1 MVKDA
6 FRSFPELV
14 ACFVRP
20 KSKSRLQRPTLVSR
34 SCECFAFFLG
44 KSDIYI
50 FTLLWYGKLA
60 GENTSRRPTSQRKFT
75 LLIVCG
81 IPPRLCCN
89 VQLEGRLNA
98 GSEFSPLDNRG
109 CDEPN
114 HTKIVKLSP
123 ENISYQKK
131 SHQQQCRFA
140 TVCFRV

>member
-1 MVKDA
+1 MHFAV
-6 FRSFPELV
+6 FQSLLLV
-14 ACFVRP
+14 LSDRNPKADCSSRP
-20 KSKSRLQRPTLVSR
+20 SHRGAVSVLHF
-34 SCECFAFFLG
+34 CLE
-44 KSDIYI
+44 KVTYI

-75 LLIVCG
+75 LFIVCG

-89 VQLEGRLNA
+89 VQLEGRSNA
-98 GSEFSPLDNRG
+98 GSEFSPLDNRR

-114 HTKIVKLSP
+114 HTKIVTISP

-140 TVCFRV
+140 IVCFRV

>member
-1 MVKDA
+1 MHFAV
-6 FRSFPELV
+6 FQSLLLV
-14 ACFVRP
+14 LSDRNPKADCSSRP
-20 KSKSRLQRPTLVSR
+20 SYRGAVSVLHF
-34 SCECFAFFLG
+34 SLE
-44 KSDIYI
+44 KVTYI

-75 LLIVCG
+75 LFIVCG

-114 HTKIVKLSP
+114 HTKIVKISP

-140 TVCFRV
+140 IVCFRV

>member
-1 MVKDA
+1 MHFAV
-6 FRSFPELV
+6 FQSLLLV
-14 ACFVRP
+14 LSDRNPKADCSSRP
-20 KSKSRLQRPTLVSR
+20 SYRGAVSVLHF
-34 SCECFAFFLG
+34 CLE
-44 KSDIYI
+44 KVTYI

-75 LLIVCG
+75 LFIVCG

-140 TVCFRV
+140 IVCFRV

>member
-1 MVKDA
+1 MHFAV
-6 FRSFPELV
+6 FQSLLLV
-14 ACFVRP
+14 LSDRNPKADCSSRP
-20 KSKSRLQRPTLVSR
+20 SYRGAVSVLHF
-34 SCECFAFFLG
+34 CLE
-44 KSDIYI
+44 KVTYI

-75 LLIVCG
+75 LFIVCG

-89 VQLEGRLNA
+89 VQLEGRSNA

-140 TVCFRV
+140 IVCFRV

>member
-1 MVKDA
+1 MHFAV
-6 FRSFPELV
+6 FQSL
-14 ACFVRP
+14 
-20 KSKSRLQRPTLVSR
+20 LLVS
-34 SCECFAFFLG
+34 
-44 KSDIYI
+44 SDRNPKADCSSRPSHRGAVSVLHFSLEKVTYI

-75 LLIVCG
+75 LFIVCG

-89 VQLEGRLNA
+89 VQLEGRSNA